1 VNQSKSGHP
10 SASLVS
16 YGFVKILI
24 SNDDGVTAP
33 GLHQLADAL
42 RPLGD
47 VFICAPEGPRSGAS
61 SSLTL
66 YSPLLV
72 TVVGPKIW
80 SVSGNPA
87 DAVKLA
93 LTELVGGRPD
103 IVVSGINNGLNCGS
117 NVLYSG
123 TVAAALEGAQAGIPS
138 FAVSRKVASHERY
151 KSEAKVAAQ
160 IIAKLAARKAGPNT
174 VYNINIPAGK
184 TKGVVTTSTELVPYT
199 DRYDRRMDPRG
210 RVYYWLR
217 GEPPR
222 ETRGNGHLT
231 DEAAV
236 ARGYIAVTPLRRNL
250 TDEGLLED
258 LARIYPSRK

>member
-1 VNQSKSGHP
+1 
-10 SASLVS
+10 
-16 YGFVKILI
+16 VKILL

-33 GLHQLADAL
+33 GLHQMADAL
-42 RPLGD
+42 RRLGD
-47 VFICAPEGPRSGAS
+47 VYVCAPEGPRSGAS
-61 SSLTL
+61 SALTL
-66 YSPLLV
+66 YEPLLV
-72 TVVGPKIW
+72 TEVGPRVW

-138 FAVSRKVASHERY
+138 FAVSRKVAHNDRY
-151 KSEAKVAAQ
+151 KAEAKVAAG
-160 IIAKLAARKAGPNT
+160 IIETLASGPAGKNT
-174 VYNINIPAGK
+174 VYNINIPSGK
-184 TKGVVTTSTELVPYT
+184 IRGVATTSTELMPYT
-199 DRYDRRMDPRG
+199 DRYDRRVDPRG

-222 ETRGNGHLT
+222 ATTGNGKLT

-236 ARGYIAVTPLRRNL
+236 ARGYVAVTPLRRNL
-250 TDEGLLED
+250 TDESLLEK
-258 LARIYPSRK
+258 LARVYPVRK

>member
-1 VNQSKSGHP
+1 
-10 SASLVS
+10 
-16 YGFVKILI
+16 VKILL

-33 GLHQLADAL
+33 GLHQMADAL
-42 RPLGD
+42 KRLGD
-47 VFICAPEGPRSGAS
+47 VYICAPEGPRSGAS
-61 SSLTL
+61 SALTL

-72 TVVGPKIW
+72 TEVGPRCW

-138 FAVSRKVASHERY
+138 FAVSRKVAPNEEYR
-151 KSEAKVAAQ
+151 SEAKVAAK
-160 IIAKLAARKAGPNT
+160 IIEKLAAEPAGENT

-184 TKGVVTTSTELVPYT
+184 TRGVVTTTTELMPYT
-199 DRYDRRMDPRG
+199 DRYDRRVDPRG

-222 ETRGNGHLT
+222 STKSNGHLT

-236 ARGYIAVTPLRRNL
+236 AGGYVAVTPLRRNL
-250 TDEGLLED
+250 TDESLLQQ
-258 LARIYPSRK
+258 LARIYPVRK

>member
-1 VNQSKSGHP
+1 
-10 SASLVS
+10 
-16 YGFVKILI
+16 VKILL

-33 GLHQLADAL
+33 GIHQMADAL
-42 RPLGD
+42 RRLGE
-47 VFICAPEGPRSGAS
+47 VYICAPEGPRSGAS
-61 SSLTL
+61 SALTL

-72 TVVGPKIW
+72 TEVAPKVW

-93 LTELVGGRPD
+93 LTELVGSRPD

-138 FAVSRKVASHERY
+138 FAVSRK
-151 KSEAKVAAQ
+151 AAQ
-160 IIAKLAARKAGPNT
+160 NEVYRTEAKLAAKIIEKLSAGPAGENT
-174 VYNINIPAGK
+174 VYNITIPAGK
-184 TKGVVTTSTELVPYT
+184 TRGVVTTTTELMPYT
-199 DRYDRRMDPRG
+199 DRYDRRVDPRG

-222 ETRGNGHLT
+222 ATKSNGHLT

-236 ARGYIAVTPLRRNL
+236 SGGYVAVTPLRRNL
-250 TDEGLLED
+250 TDESLLQQ
-258 LARIYPSRK
+258 LARIYPVRK

>member
-1 VNQSKSGHP
+1 
-10 SASLVS
+10 
-16 YGFVKILI
+16 VKILL

-33 GLHQLADAL
+33 GLHQMADAL
-42 RPLGD
+42 RRLGD

-61 SSLTL
+61 SALTL
-66 YSPLLV
+66 YEPLLV
-72 TVVGPKIW
+72 TEVGPRVW

-138 FAVSRKVASHERY
+138 FAVSRKVAHHDRY
-151 KSEAKVAAQ
+151 KAEAKIAAG
-160 IIAKLAARKAGPNT
+160 IIEKLAEGPAGANT

-184 TKGVVTTSTELVPYT
+184 IRGVAATTTELLPYT
-199 DRYDRRMDPRG
+199 DRYDRRVDPRG

-222 ETRGNGHLT
+222 GTAGNGTLT

-236 ARGYIAVTPLRRNL
+236 ARGYVAVTPLRRNL
-250 TDEGLLED
+250 TDESLLEK
-258 LARIYPSRK
+258 LARVYPVRK

>member
-1 VNQSKSGHP
+1 
-10 SASLVS
+10 
-16 YGFVKILI
+16 VKILL

-33 GLHQLADAL
+33 GLHQMADAL
-42 RPLGD
+42 RRLGD
-47 VFICAPEGPRSGAS
+47 VYVCAPEGPRSGAS
-61 SSLTL
+61 SALTL
-66 YSPLLV
+66 YEPLLV
-72 TVVGPKIW
+72 TEVGPRVW

-93 LTELVGGRPD
+93 LTELVGSRPD

-138 FAVSRKVASHERY
+138 FAVSRKVAPNDRY
-151 KSEAKVAAQ
+151 KSEAKIAAG
-160 IIAKLAARKAGPNT
+160 IIEKLASGPAGPNT
-174 VYNINIPAGK
+174 VYNINIPGGK
-184 TKGVVTTSTELVPYT
+184 IRGVSTATTELMPYT
-199 DRYDRRMDPRG
+199 DRYDRRVDPRG

-222 ETRGNGHLT
+222 GTTGNGKLT

-236 ARGYIAVTPLRRNL
+236 ARGYVAVTPLRRNL
-250 TDEGLLED
+250 TDESLLEK
-258 LARIYPSRK
+258 LARVYPVRK

>member
-1 VNQSKSGHP
+1 M
-10 SASLVS
+10 
-16 YGFVKILI
+16 KILL

-33 GLHQLADAL
+33 GLHQMADAL
-42 RPLGD
+42 RRLGD
-47 VFICAPEGPRSGAS
+47 VYVCAPEGPRSGAS
-61 SSLTL
+61 SALTL
-66 YSPLLV
+66 YEPLLV
-72 TVVGPKIW
+72 TEVGPHVW

-87 DAVKLA
+87 DAVKFA
-93 LTELVGGRPD
+93 LTELIGSRPD

-138 FAVSRKVASHERY
+138 FAVSRKAAPNENY
-151 KSEAKVAAQ
+151 KSEAKTAAQ
-160 IIAKLAARKAGPNT
+160 IIEKLVGGPAGLNT

-184 TKGVVTTSTELVPYT
+184 TKGVVTATTELMPYT
-199 DRYDRRMDPRG
+199 DRYDRRVDPRG

-236 ARGYIAVTPLRRNL
+236 AKGYVAVTPLRRNL
-250 TDEGLLED
+250 TDESLIEQLS
-258 LARIYPSRK
+258 RVYPVRK

>member
-1 VNQSKSGHP
+1 
-10 SASLVS
+10 
-16 YGFVKILI
+16 VKILI
-24 SNDDGVTAP
+24 SNDDGVAAP

-42 RPLGD
+42 RKLGD
-47 VFICAPEGPRSGAS
+47 VYICAPEGPRSGAS

-72 TVVGPKIW
+72 TTVAPKTW

-93 LTELVGGRPD
+93 LTELVGGKPD

-123 TVAAALEGAQAGIPS
+123 TVAAALEGAQAGILS
-138 FAVSRKVASHERY
+138 FAVSRKVAGNEEYR
-151 KSEAKVAAQ
+151 SEAKAAAQ
-160 IIAKLAARKAGPNT
+160 IIGKLSSRKAGPHT

-184 TKGVVTTSTELVPYT
+184 TKGVVTTTTELMPYT
-199 DRYDRRMDPRG
+199 DRFDRRVDPRG

-222 ETRGNGHLT
+222 ETQGNGHLT

-236 ARGYIAVTPLRRNL
+236 SRGFIAVTPLRRNL
-250 TDEGLLED
+250 TDEALLAD
-258 LARIYPSRK
+258 LTRIYPART